1 MTQDPAPF
9 STLAIG
15 SFPFPEPPGA
25 LDLMEG
31 RVDIPAAPQLVRLSP
46 WEDMLLGAAD
56 GIFFVEADGEA
67 RTLSVPAAGREESL
81 ARFYEAYY
89 SGDYS
94 FLARSPRASG
104 GWDAFLGRARES
116 PAFGRTHLKTQVVG
130 PLTFG
135 QSVKVEGGFSLV
147 DDPGLLEAA
156 SAALGAK
163 IAWEA
168 AAIRGLGRAA
178 VAFLDEPGLSGY
190 GSAFSTLSAETV
202 LGSLNAAAAAARS
215 LGPVLVG
222 LHVCGNTDWGL
233 MTRADIDV
241 LNCDS
246 YGYLESVSL
255 YPRELQ
261 AFLERGGRVAWGLV
275 PAQGFEAGTSP
286 GCLAA
291 RLAEGLGLLA
301 RRGVDPALLASRSLL
316 TTSCGLGSLSEAH
329 AAEAVGLFPRVQE
342 ELRGRFL

>member
-1 MTQDPAPF
+1 MTQDIAPF

-15 SFPFPEPPGA
+15 SFPFTEAAGA
-25 LDLMEG
+25 LDAMEG
-31 RVDIPAAPQLVRLSP
+31 RVDIPASPQMVRVSP

-56 GIFFVEADGEA
+56 GIHFAEADGA
-67 RTLSVPAAGREESL
+67 GRTVSVPLAGREESL
-81 ARFYEAYY
+81 ARFYEDYY

-94 FLARSPRASG
+94 FLARSQRAAG
-104 GWDAFLGRARES
+104 GWGAFLARAGES

-135 QSVKVEGGFSLV
+135 QSVKVEGAFSLV

-163 IAWEA
+163 AAWEA
-168 AAIRGLGRAA
+168 EAIRAAGRGA
-178 VAFLDEPGLSGY
+178 VVFLDEPGLSGY

-202 LGSLNAAAAAARS
+202 LGALNAAAAAARS
-215 LGPVLVG
+215 KGPALVG

-233 MTRADIDV
+233 MTRADIDI

-255 YPRELQ
+255 YPKEID
-261 AFLERGGRVAWGLV
+261 AFLRRGGRVCWGAV
-275 PAQGFEAGTSP
+275 PAQGFEPSMKAAFLAG
-286 GCLAA
+286 
-291 RLAEGLGLLA
+291 RLKEGLEGLA
-301 RRGVDPALLASRSLL
+301 RRGADRELLARRSLL
-316 TTSCGLGSLSEAH
+316 TTSCGLGSLEPELAKL
-329 AAEAVGLFPRVQE
+329 AVALLPEVAEEMRKW
-342 ELRGRFL
+342 